1 MKSTI
6 AITICLLLSLVLFA
20 PGETSAQTSD
30 ILTTDVLNSI
40 STSTGLNYTQ
50 FNRRVKGTPYLNKDW
65 KRGHVILKDDTRS
78 EQVLLRLNTYKP
90 AVEFSRGVDETIYV
104 IPPDNLKGMVIYSD
118 FGDILFRN
126 GYSAEEEDI
135 TPSTMLRVIHE
146 GKTKLLAHHKTVL
159 QEDIPTYGV
168 ASQVDEFIVS
178 DSYYLVTP
186 DGTFNEIRLRKRD
199 IMRQLGEHADAV
211 ERYSRQNNLDFGE
224 ETEAAVLLQYYDSL
238 IAENESGDSG
248 N

>member
-1 MKSTI
+1 MKSIT
-6 AITICLLLSLVLFA
+6 AITICLLLSLVMFV
-20 PGETSAQTSD
+20 PGQVSAQTTD
-30 ILTTDVLNSI
+30 NLTRDVLNSI

-50 FNRRVKGTPYLNKDW
+50 SNRRVTGTPYLNKDW
-65 KRGHVILKDDTRS
+65 KRGHIILRDDTQS
-78 EQVLLRLNTYKP
+78 EQVLLRLNTYNP

-104 IPPDNLKGMVIYSD
+104 IPPNNLKGMVIYSD

-126 GYSAEEEDI
+126 GYSAEEEGI

-146 GKTKLLAHHKTVL
+146 GETKLLVHHKTVL
-159 QEDIPTYGV
+159 QEDMASYGM
-168 ASQVDEFIVS
+168 ASQIDEYIDS

-238 IAENESGDSG
+238 IAENESGDNG